1 MNPLRTK
8 NNLIS
13 SLASLAQ
20 QTRTP
25 NALFQTEGHLYE
37 KLQLLPLCVTEWQ
50 WGQTF
55 LSNVSQT
62 LKPLASDAI
71 AGDDPLFSFTYND
84 WYVLLMTMTLP
95 RLHPRLM
102 KVVNDSS
109 EDEDTGTVSS
119 LDYGTKVK
127 PISIGN

>member
-1 MNPLRTK
+1 M
-8 NNLIS
+8 
-13 SLASLAQ
+13 
-20 QTRTP
+20 
-25 NALFQTEGHLYE
+25 
-37 KLQLLPLCVTEWQ
+37 
-50 WGQTF
+50 
-55 LSNVSQT
+55 SNVSQT

-95 RLHPRLM
+95 RRLM